1 MNAFF
6 VLCGTSVFALLAEVF
21 SLRKWIVSISLVGLL
36 VTTGILVFEWANT
49 TYAFSG
55 MMVLD
60 HTSRALMILV
70 LASAFIWFWIFAD
83 YFKDEEHRSDKASLV
98 LFATVGALMMVSFNN
113 MAMLF
118 LGIEILSISLYVL
131 VGSLKGSMFSNE
143 ASFKY
148 FLMGSFA
155 TGFLLFGIALV
166 YGATGSFSITSISG
180 ALQQNSAAPLFFRA
194 GVVLM
199 MVGLAFKIS
208 AVPFHFWAPDV
219 YQGAPT
225 PVTSFMSTVVKIAA
239 FSAFVK
245 IFAACFVKLHPILLP
260 YEQGILA
267 LTLIVANVT
276 AVYQRNVKR
285 MLAYSSV
292 GHVGYLLLALASN
305 PRGSQPAIFYYLSVY
320 SAGSLLAFAVLQVM
334 ERNNQG
340 AGLEEFRGL
349 YKKNPLLAFSMAM
362 ALLSLAGIPPLS
374 GFFAKYQV
382 FSVALTGGHSRLVLL
397 AVVTSLIGVYYYF
410 RPLIAMYR
418 SEGEVELKLS
428 LSDRLA
434 FILLI
439 SINLGLS
446 VYPEIIQFR

>member
-21 SLRKWIVSISLVGLL
+21 NLRKWIVTISLLGIFIS
-36 VTTGILVFEWANT
+36 TGILVLEWTNT
-49 TYAFSG
+49 TFAYSG
-55 MMVLD
+55 MLVFD
-60 HTSRALMILV
+60 HASRAIMILL

-131 VGSLKGSMFSNE
+131 AGSLKGSMFSNE

-166 YGATGSFSITSISG
+166 YGATGSFSITTVTSI
-180 ALQQNSAAPLFFRA
+180 LQQNSPLPLFFRA
-194 GVVLM
+194 GVLLM

-219 YQGAPT
+219 YQGSPT
-225 PVTSFMSTVVKIAA
+225 SVTSFMSTVVKIAA

-245 IFAACFVKLHPILLP
+245 IFAACFGKLQPALLP
-260 YEQGILA
+260 YEQGILV

-276 AVYQRNVKR
+276 AAYQRNVKR

-292 GHVGYLLLALASN
+292 GHVGYLLLALTSS
-305 PRGSQPAIFYYLSVY
+305 PQGSQQAIFYYLTVY

-334 ERNNQG
+334 ERNNRG
-340 AGLEEFRGL
+340 TGLEEFRGL

-382 FSVALTGGHSRLVLL
+382 FILAMAGGHSRLVLL
-397 AVVTSLIGVYYYF
+397 AVITSLIGVYYYF

-418 SEGEVELKLS
+418 SEGELEMKLS
-428 LSDRLA
+428 LSEKLVL
-434 FILLI
+434 ILLI
-439 SINLGLS
+439 SINLCLS
-446 VYPEIIQFR
+446 VFPEIIQFR

>member
-21 SLRKWIVSISLVGLL
+21 NLRRWIISMSLGGILL
-36 VTTGILVFEWANT
+36 AIGILVLEWTNT

-60 HTSRALMILV
+60 HTSRALMVLILT
-70 LASAFIWFWIFAD
+70 SAFIWFWVFAD

-98 LFATVGALMMVSFNN
+98 LFASVGALLMVSFNN
-113 MAMLF
+113 IAILF

-131 VGSLKGSMFSNE
+131 AGSLKGSMFSNE

-166 YGATGSFSITSISG
+166 YGATGSFSLTAITSAI
-180 ALQQNSAAPLFFRA
+180 QQNSAAPLFFRA
-194 GVVLM
+194 GVLLM

-219 YQGAPT
+219 YQGSPT

-245 IFAACFVKLHPILLP
+245 IFAACFAKLQPILLP
-260 YEQGILA
+260 YEQTIMV

-276 AVYQRNVKR
+276 AAYQRNVKR

-292 GHVGYLLLALASN
+292 GHVGYLLLALTSGA
-305 PRGSQPAIFYYLSVY
+305 RGSQQVIFYYLSVY
-320 SAGSLLAFAVLQVM
+320 SAGSLLAFGVLQVM
-334 ERNNQG
+334 ERNNLG

-349 YKKNPLLAFSMAM
+349 YKKNPLLSFSMVV

-382 FSVALTGGHSRLVLL
+382 FNLAIEGGHSRLVLL
-397 AVVTSLIGVYYYF
+397 AVITSLIGVYYYF

-418 SEGEVELKLS
+418 SEGEEELKLS
-428 LSDRLA
+428 LSEKLA

-439 SINLGLS
+439 LINLGFS
-446 VYPEIIQFR
+446 AFPEIIQFR